1 METMSTNCTET
12 FHTSLNVFRIV
23 SDTAHACS
31 FVHCLNLDRT
41 SLSNP
46 GILKLWSLSPNKRE
60 QHLALNVVI
69 ES

>member
-23 SDTAHACS
+23 SDTAHACM
-31 FVHCLNLDRT
+31 NLDRT

-46 GILKLWSLSPNKRE
+46 GILKLWSCSLLLGLK
-60 QHLALNVVI
+60 HLALNVVI